1 MGTKWLAPGFYSTKG
16 NSLGDEGQE
25 RWDDQ
30 DRLPDLA
37 TRKSETSKYGNCVAL
52 SGGGYRA
59 ALFHLGVLRRLNEVG
74 MLGNIDTFA
83 CVSGGSIIGAILAN
97 TIRKY
102 PGWWPVSGETIPLA
116 EWEGRFAEPVRLAVG
131 KDIRTKAILMG
142 GLPIQGLDRAVKVL
156 ENQLAKRLDEA
167 RLQDLPQHPQFLFC
181 ASELERGDYWI
192 FGRGHI
198 GPYKGTFRMVM
209 PHYPLAR
216 AVAASACFP
225 PLFLPQRTD
234 FVDWLDLVPDD
245 APSVEVDEG
254 PDRIV
259 YDANGYPL
267 DLRSRLDRLEIA
279 GAPRELQ
286 QYLRHVQLTD
296 GGVYDNNAI
305 EAVWADATFL
315 LVSDAGGPF
324 PVQLKRSWYWHLLRY
339 STIQANVGH
348 VGQLRWLAALRE
360 GQRELSSIVV
370 STKLAGRDARPLDG
384 DAPTHFPE
392 EVRRQIAGVRTDMDV
407 FNRDEIEIIEDFG
420 YTEADVSLQ
429 WYKPNSIAPRLSEP
443 LNIPWPTWLNFGEAK
458 NALRDSDKRF
468 PFRRALHKLFRRGPS
483 YAGK

>member
-1 MGTKWLAPGFYSTKG
+1 MGTKRLAPGFYSTTGK
-16 NSLGDEGQE
+16 SLGDEGQE

-30 DRLPDLA
+30 DRLPALA
-37 TRKSETSKYGNCVAL
+37 TWKSESSKYGNCVAL

-116 EWEGRFAEPVRLAVG
+116 EWEGRFAEPVRLAMG
-131 KDIRTKAILMG
+131 KDIRTKAILRCS
-142 GLPIQGLDRAVKVL
+142 RAVKVL
-156 ENQLAKRLDEA
+156 EKELAECIDEA
-167 RLQDLPQHPQFLFC
+167 RLQDLPQHPEFLFC
-181 ASELERGDYWI
+181 ASELKRGDYWI
-192 FGRGHI
+192 FGRGRI
-198 GPYKGTFRMVM
+198 GPYAGPFWMVV

-225 PLFLPQRTD
+225 PVFSPQKTN

-245 APSVEVDEG
+245 APSVEVNVG

-259 YDANGYPL
+259 NDANDYPIDLPAAL
-267 DLRSRLDRLEIA
+267 DGLEIA
-279 GAPRELQ
+279 GVSRELQ
-286 QYLRHVQLTD
+286 QYLRCVELTD
-296 GGVYDNNAI
+296 GGVCDNNAI

-324 PVQLKRSWYWHLLRY
+324 PVQLKRPWFWHLLRY
-339 STIQANVGH
+339 STIQANVGQ

-360 GQRELSSIVV
+360 SRALPSIVV
-370 STKLAGRDARPLDG
+370 STKLAALPLHR
-384 DAPTHFPE
+384 DAPTRFPE

-407 FNRDEIEIIEDFG
+407 FNRDEIEILEDFG
-420 YTEADVSLQ
+420 YTEADQSLRI
-429 WYKPNSIAPRLSEP
+429 YEPNSIAPRLNAP
-443 LNIPWPTWLNFGEAK
+443 LNIPWRAWLDFGEVSK
-458 NALRDSDKRF
+458 ALRDSAKRF
-468 PFRRALHKLFRRGPS
+468 PFRRALQKLFRVGRS